1 MSNLQTLRYF
11 PDTGRSIKIDWDTG
25 EVAEYQNM
33 DIKINSTITTPEQ
46 RAARKKYFEEL
57 QKRELNRELIY
68 TELRKLGNFYF
79 ISVGQSIDDI
89 SPEAAT
95 RLIYLGT
102 YLPHGNNTL
111 MNAKHKPL
119 LVGDLPKVMNLSR
132 QTVNRFIMETS
143 AYITVNKDNTLTLD
157 RNKFI
162 RGRLPDTITEC
173 FQRVYIKNVQ
183 GLYKNI
189 SSGNH
194 RQLGYIFKMLPYLNT
209 EYNILCWNP
218 DENELDNIIPLSLKE
233 FCEECG
239 YNYNQISRL
248 RKIYAGI
255 TFDVKGTKENFCSF
269 VHNGL
274 DINDAKIF
282 VNPHIIY
289 RGTNYE
295 RVKVLG
301 HFCKAD

>member
-1 MSNLQTLRYF
+1 MSNLQTLQYDH
-11 PDTGRSIKIDWDTG
+11 DTGRSIKLDLDTG

-33 DIKINSTITTPEQ
+33 DIKINSTIITPEQ
-46 RAARKKYFEEL
+46 QAARKKYFEEQ
-57 QKRELNRELIY
+57 QKRELDRKLIY

-79 ISVGQSIDDI
+79 ISVGHSIDDI
-89 SPEAAT
+89 SSESAT

-102 YLPHGNNTL
+102 YLPQESNIL
-111 MNAKHKPL
+111 MYKKNKPL
-119 LVGDLPKVMNLSR
+119 LVDDLPKVMNLSR
-132 QTVNRFIMETS
+132 QTINRFIMEAS
-143 AYITVNKDNTLTLD
+143 AYIIVNANGTLTLD
-157 RNKFI
+157 KNKFI
-162 RGRLPDTITEC
+162 RGRLPDIITEC

-183 GLYKNI
+183 GLYHNI
-189 SSGNH
+189 SPGNH

-218 DENELDNIIPLSLKE
+218 DESELDNIIPLSLKE

-255 TFDVKGTKENFCSF
+255 TFDVKGTRENFCSF

-274 DINDAKIF
+274 DINSAKIF
-282 VNPHIIY
+282 VNPHIVY
-289 RGTNYE
+289 SGTNYE

-301 HFCKAD
+301 HFCKID